1 MKLRRLLLP
10 AGVAAAFLLGAGMLI
25 CALAQGQ
32 EKLLF
37 EKQSPYSLIRVT
49 EDNQGLRTLWFDD
62 SGVRQSVVKPGDPDH
77 LELPYARSMMIG
89 LAICPQPRRVLIV
102 GLGGGTIPGFIH
114 KHYPQTTIDVVD
126 IDAEVVRVAERF
138 FGFRQDEHL
147 RAHVADGRR
156 FIAAV
161 REPYDMI
168 FLDAY
173 SADEVPAHLTTRE
186 FLLAVRRA
194 VDAERGVVLG
204 NIWSRFSNPLYD
216 SMVCTYVD
224 VFEAVRIADV
234 PEAGNKIVIALPR
247 PAAPQRG
254 ELATRASELARQ
266 QRWRFD
272 LGRLVRDGYRAPGE
286 ELIYGRVL
294 HDRQSERRA
303 G

>member
-1 MKLRRLLLP
+1 MKVRRLLLP
-10 AGVAAAFLLGAGMLI
+10 AGVAAAFVLGAGMLI

-49 EDNQGLRTLWFDD
+49 EDSQGLRTLWFDD

-77 LELPYARSMMIG
+77 LELPYARSMMVG
-89 LAICPQPRRVLIV
+89 LAVHPQPRRVLIV
-102 GLGGGTIPGFIH
+102 GLGGGTIPGFLH
-114 KHYPQTTIDVVD
+114 QHYPEATIDVVD
-126 IDAEVVRVAERF
+126 IDPEVVRVAQRF
-138 FGFRQDEHL
+138 FGFRPDEHL
-147 RAHVADGRR
+147 RAHVGDGRR
-156 FIAAV
+156 FIAEV

-173 SADEVPAHLTTRE
+173 GADSVPYHLITRE
-186 FLLAVRRA
+186 FLLSVRRA
-194 VDAERGVVLG
+194 VDAEAGVVLG
-204 NIWSRFSNPLYD
+204 NIWSRASNRLYD

-224 VFEAVRIADV
+224 VFDTVRITDV
-234 PEAGNKIVIALPR
+234 PGAGNKIVIALPR
-247 PAAPQRG
+247 QAAPERD
-254 ELATRASELARQ
+254 ELATRASELARR

-294 HDRQSERRA
+294 RDRQGERRA

>member
-1 MKLRRLLLP
+1 MNVRRLLLP
-10 AGVAAAFLLGAGMLI
+10 AGIATAFLLGAGMLI

-32 EKLLF
+32 EKLLY

-49 EDNQGLRTLWFDD
+49 EDNEGLRTLWFDD

-89 LAICPQPRRVLIV
+89 LALHPQPRRVLIV

-114 KHYPQTTIDVVD
+114 KHYPQTSIDVVD
-126 IDAEVVRVAERF
+126 IDPEVVRVAERY

-173 SADEVPAHLTTRE
+173 SADSVPYHLTTRE
-186 FLLAVRRA
+186 FLLSVRRA
-194 VDAERGVVLG
+194 VDAAKGVVLG
-204 NIWSRFSNPLYD
+204 NIWSRASNPLYD

-224 VFEAVRIADV
+224 VFDTVRIADV
-234 PEAGNKIVIALPR
+234 PGAGNKIVIALPR
-247 PAAPQRG
+247 PTVPEREQLAAW
-254 ELATRASELARQ
+254 ASELARREQ
-266 QRWRFD
+266 FRFD
-272 LGRLVRDGYRAPGE
+272 LGRLVRAGYRAPGE

-294 HDRQSERRA
+294 RDQQGQRRA